1 MLSAVKKRRPRTA
14 DLAPRAA
21 KDSALKP
28 LLAAI
33 GLVIISRFGYY
44 MAGVRFDASSLP
56 WFWQYVDPTLL
67 QSNLAQSLWY
77 LHSQPPAFNLLLGVI
92 VNLFPG
98 HEALVFTACYLLLGL
113 TLAAVMFL
121 LLRKLGV
128 PETANLVL
136 TAVYVASPACVLY
149 ENWLFYTYPLTVL
162 LLLGALFWQR
172 FAGRGR
178 LLDALL
184 LFVCAALL
192 ALTWSL
198 FHLLWLLGLV
208 LALVLFRRKDWRK
221 VVAAAA
227 VPVLVVVLW
236 YGKNLFQ
243 VGEFT
248 GSTWFG
254 MNASKMTNSMLTA
267 PERRALY
274 DDGTISA
281 VSMVP
286 PFSDPDKYHGATLPP
301 GPTGIPVLDQETKPS
316 GIPNFNNR
324 LYVDVSRQYGR
335 DALAIL
341 RAHPSA
347 YLRGLAESY
356 LLYFLPASAY
366 LFLDNNAAHI
376 RGLTRFASILN
387 GRFNYHSDH
396 SLRQTQP
403 GRYYLQGLLNTGW
416 FLVIAYLLVLV
427 LGLILLLHRSSSVPP
442 ASSLILHPSPFFFLW
457 FNVAWMTFAANAL
470 EVGENNRFRFVTDPL
485 VFVFLAALTVDWLAR
500 RRPGKPDA
508 RKMK

>member
-1 MLSAVKKRRPRTA
+1 MLSAVKKRRPHSPYP
-14 DLAPRAA
+14 APRAA
-21 KDSALKP
+21 EYPVPKP
-28 LLAAI
+28 LLAVI
-33 GLVIISRFGYY
+33 GLVIASRIGYY
-44 MAGVRFDASSLP
+44 VAGVRFDASSLP
-56 WFWQYVDPTLL
+56 WFWQYIDPALL
-67 QSNLAQSLWY
+67 RLNITQSLWY

-98 HEALVFTACYLLLGL
+98 REALPLAACYLVFGLLLAAALFLLLKELGVPV
-113 TLAAVMFL
+113 TTNVALAAVYL
-121 LLRKLGV
+121 
-128 PETANLVL
+128 
-136 TAVYVASPACVLY
+136 ASPACVLY
-149 ENWLFYTYPLTVL
+149 ENWLFYTYPLTLL

-178 LLDALL
+178 FLDALL

-198 FHLLWLLGLV
+198 FHLVWLLGLV
-208 LALVLFRRKDWRK
+208 IALVLFRRRDWRR

-236 YGKNLFQ
+236 YGKNLVQ

-267 PERRALY
+267 PERKALF
-274 DDGTISA
+274 DNGTISA

-286 PFSDPDKYHGATLPP
+286 PFSDPGKYRGATLSPVR
-301 GPTGIPVLDQETKPS
+301 TGIPVLDQETKPS

-324 LYVDVSRQYGR
+324 LYLDVSRQYGR
-335 DALAIL
+335 DAFAIL

-356 LLYFLPASAY
+356 LLYFLPANAY
-366 LFLDNNAAHI
+366 LFLNNNAAHI
-376 RGLTRFASILN
+376 KGLVRFASILS
-387 GRFNYHSDH
+387 GRFSYHADH
-396 SLRQTQP
+396 TLRQTQP
-403 GRYYLQGLLNTGW
+403 GRYYGQGLLNTGW
-416 FLVIAYLLVLV
+416 FLVIAYLLVLI
-427 LGLILLLHRSSSVPP
+427 LGPVSLLRH
-442 ASSLILHPSPFFFLW
+442 SPFTLSRPSLFFLW
-457 FNVAWMTFAANAL
+457 FNVAWMTFVANAL

-485 VFVFLAALTVDWLAR
+485 VFVFLAALMVDRLAR
-500 RRPGKPDA
+500 RRSGRTDVPKT
-508 RKMK
+508 K

>member
-1 MLSAVKKRRPRTA
+1 MLSAVKKRRPRNPYP
-14 DLAPRAA
+14 APRAA
-21 KDSALKP
+21 EHPVLKP
-28 LLAAI
+28 LLVVI
-33 GLVIISRFGYY
+33 GLFIATRIGYY
-44 MAGVRFDASSLP
+44 VAGVRFDASSLP
-56 WFWQYVDPTLL
+56 WFWQYVDPALL
-67 QSNLAQSLWY
+67 RLNLAQSLWY

-98 HEALVFTACYLLLGL
+98 HEALPFTACYLVLGL
-113 TLAAVMFL
+113 SLAAAMFL
-121 LLRKLGV
+121 LLRELGV
-128 PETANLVL
+128 PETPNAALAV
-136 TAVYVASPACVLY
+136 VYVASPACVLY
-149 ENWLFYTYPLTVL
+149 ENWLFYTYPLSVL

-178 LLDALL
+178 FLDALL

-198 FHLLWLLGLV
+198 FHLVWLLGLV
-208 LALVLFRRKDWRK
+208 VALVLFRRRDWRR

-236 YGKNLFQ
+236 YGKNLIQ

-267 PERRALY
+267 PERRVLY
-274 DDGTISA
+274 DNGAISA
-281 VSMVP
+281 ISMVP
-286 PFSDPDKYHGATLPP
+286 PFSDPGKYRGATLPP
-301 GPTGIPVLDQETKPS
+301 VPSGIPVLDQEMKPS

-324 LYVDVSRQYGR
+324 LYVDVSLQYGR
-335 DALAIL
+335 DAFATL
-341 RAHPSA
+341 RVHPSA

-376 RGLTRFASILN
+376 KGLVRFASVLN
-387 GRFNYHSDH
+387 GRLSYHADH
-396 SLRQTQP
+396 RLRQTQP
-403 GRYYLQGLLNTGW
+403 ARYYVQGLLNTGW
-416 FLVIAYLLVLV
+416 SLVIAYLLVLI
-427 LGLILLLHRSSSVPP
+427 LGPISLLRH
-442 ASSLILHPSPFFFLW
+442 SPFTLSRPSLFFLW
-457 FNVAWMTFAANAL
+457 FNVAWMTFVANAL

-485 VFVFLAALTVDWLAR
+485 VFVFLAALMVNWLAR
-500 RRPGKPDA
+500 RQSGEPDV
-508 RKMK
+508 RKVK